1 MKFFYCFW
9 FLFLP
14 ALVFSQ
20 NSGQAVVSDT
30 AAAYFSKT
38 ITEKDLQKHLFK
50 LASAEMEGRKTATK
64 GQKKAALY
72 LANEMKRIGL
82 KPANPKNKKN
92 PYLQPFKVV
101 ISGWFYSLHGGVTEN
116 NREKL
121 PIAETEN
128 VVGWIE
134 GTDKKDEYIIIS
146 GHYDHEGVQ
155 GGKIYFGADDNGSGT
170 STILEIAEAFMLAQ
184 KAGFSPRRS
193 IVFLL
198 VSAEEVGLLGSR
210 YYADF
215 EPLFPLEKTIVDLNI
230 DMIGRID
237 KTYEKKKNEN
247 YVYLIGSDKVSTE
260 LDSLQKAVNDKY
272 TKIILDYTYNDP
284 SHPEMLYYRSD
295 HYNFAKKNIPIIFY
309 FSGLHADYHQPT
321 DTPEKIRYAKMSKIG
336 QLIFLT
342 AWELANKEQR
352 LRIDK
357 TDRN

>member
-1 MKFFYCFW
+1 MKFFYCLCLS
-9 FLFLP
+9 FLFTQIF
-14 ALVFSQ
+14 AQSSRQ
-20 NSGQAVVSDT
+20 IASDT
-30 AAAYFSKT
+30 AGIYFSKT
-38 ITEKDLQKHLFK
+38 ITEKDLQRHLFK

-72 LANEMKRIGL
+72 LAQAMKRIGL

-92 PYLQPFKVV
+92 PYLQPFKVM
-101 ISGWFYSLHGGVTEN
+101 ISGWHYSLYRSTVESRH
-116 NREKL
+116 EKL

-134 GTDKKDEYIIIS
+134 GTDKKDEFIIIS

-155 GGKIYFGADDNGSGT
+155 EGKIYFGADDNASGI

-184 KAGFSPRRS
+184 RAGFSPRRS

-198 VSAEEVGLLGSR
+198 VSAEEVGLLGSK

-215 EPLFPLEKTIVDLNI
+215 EPLFPLEKTIVNLNI
-230 DMIGRID
+230 DMIGRVD
-237 KTYEKKKNEN
+237 ENYKKKNIEN
-247 YVYLIGSDKVSTE
+247 YVYLIGSDRISTE
-260 LDSLQKAVNDKY
+260 LDSLQRAVNDTY
-272 TKIILDYTYNDP
+272 TKIILDYTHNDP
-284 SHPEMLYYRSD
+284 LHPEMLYYRSD

-342 AWELANKEQR
+342 AWQIANREQR

-357 TDRN
+357 AEKK